1 MATCPRCGQ
10 YERFEDDAV
19 VCIECIKTNRKPL
32 LAQDD
37 EEDFFPQE
45 DTLPSLEPA
54 FPPAGLIAEC
64 ADYLTRA
71 TMTPPEFA
79 LAISLFNVS
88 AILCGQVT
96 IALGDNQW
104 PPALWPVLVAD
115 PAGLKSAALRSGTR
129 LLDDATG
136 GSLRLAEDFTPEA
149 LHAALT
155 DQPQGYIEHSEFGA
169 FVNAVRRKDYLGGAF
184 DFMNRVYDG
193 ETAWSL
199 RKGQGL
205 TKAQRVAVAMLSGT
219 TWTALKTWVRAD
231 LLMEGFL
238 TRPLYVPQVSKSVYV
253 GLKSEDPQPLPDR
266 RNHIIRGLAE
276 LHKGARY
283 TAAPTVRF
291 DEVAAGMWNMKDEP
305 YDQDWESLQGELLQL
320 ISDGRDVLDSTKF
333 LSGTG
338 TNEPVGL
345 LNIGGTGSL
354 TTTQRVQTDV
364 AATLDVDDVWDV
376 KGNITNTRFAA
387 NATFLANSAMFDRI
401 YRFTPSGST
410 TEPQAMPTRE
420 GPLCG
425 YPKRDWSD
433 MVNTTTTGS
442 NVLLVGAFQ
451 NFLIADHLGMTVE
464 IIPHL
469 FGATNRFPT
478 GQRGLYAYWRTGTVV
493 AVPNAFR
500 YLEVL

>member
-1 MATCPRCGQ
+1 M
-10 YERFEDDAV
+10 
-19 VCIECIKTNRKPL
+19 N
-32 LAQDD
+32 
-37 EEDFFPQE
+37 
-45 DTLPSLEPA
+45 
-54 FPPAGLIAEC
+54 
-64 ADYLTRA
+64 
-71 TMTPPEFA
+71 PPEFS

-96 IALGDNQW
+96 IDLGDNQW

-115 PAGLKSAALRSGTR
+115 PAGLKSAAFRSGTR

-155 DQPQGYIEHSEFGA
+155 DQPQGYMEHSEFGA

-253 GLKSEDPQPLPDR
+253 GLKSEDPQPLRDR

-291 DEVAAGMWNMKDEP
+291 NDVAAGMWNMKDEP
-305 YDQDWESLQGELLQL
+305 WREEDVDVNLSGLAKRRGGTALRLAVCYAAGRTLNVRDLEVTSEDMFQALAFVEYCSQRMFPEIEDTANQSKSAQDLDRIFKIIRRVGSNRDGRWVSRRELMRLAHLTKWDCERFTESLVEAELVEQG
-320 ISDGRDVLDSTKF
+320 IGDRKDVVTYR
-333 LSGTG
+333 
-338 TNEPVGL
+338 V
-345 LNIGGTGSL
+345 L
-354 TTTQRVQTDV
+354 TERAV
-364 AATLDVDDVWDV
+364 A
-376 KGNITNTRFAA
+376 R
-387 NATFLANSAMFDRI
+387 R
-401 YRFTPSGST
+401 
-410 TEPQAMPTRE
+410 
-420 GPLCG
+420 
-425 YPKRDWSD
+425 
-433 MVNTTTTGS
+433 
-442 NVLLVGAFQ
+442 
-451 NFLIADHLGMTVE
+451 
-464 IIPHL
+464 
-469 FGATNRFPT
+469 
-478 GQRGLYAYWRTGTVV
+478 
-493 AVPNAFR
+493 
-500 YLEVL
+500 